1 MAAEQNGKLLSK
13 ALWAGGAE
21 GFAQQPPR
29 SRRLVR
35 ISQLRIEIRAIVLG
49 CAAAIQAVERGGP
62 VIEQPNLC

>member
-1 MAAEQNGKLLSK
+1 MAPEQNGKLLSK
-13 ALWAGGAE
+13 EPREGGGE
-21 GFAQQPPR
+21 GIAQQPPR

-49 CAAAIQAVERGGP
+49 CAAAIKAVERGGP